1 MKYSSIFKRENVP
14 YIATMVLC
22 ALLVF
27 IGYRYYTLNTE
38 MKFLKNESETSI
50 AILQERISLLDDSL
64 LNSKNQNTDLSRK
77 LDGEKAQNDNLGAQI
92 QSISSTVGDLYKLS
106 KTDRELLQKYSNI
119 YFLNENY
126 VPSSLSSIDV
136 SFLYRTDKSET
147 IHTTI
152 KPFLENMI
160 RVAQAES
167 VPLLILSAY
176 RSFSTQ
182 AVLKSQYKVVY
193 GTTAANKFSAD
204 QGYSEH
210 QLGSTVDF
218 TTPKGGEVLEGFDK
232 TVSYTWLVNNAHRYG
247 FLLSYPKG
255 NAFYKFEPWHWRYV
269 GVELATRLHN
279 ENKYFYDMDQR
290 QINEYLVKIFD

>member
-1 MKYSSIFKRENVP
+1 MKDVFTLKNEYVWFVTIL
-14 YIATMVLC
+14 TLLGVLI
-22 ALLVF
+22 LG
-27 IGYRYYTLNTE
+27 GYRYYVLNVESKLLRDELVTTTTIQNQHISFLRDTLLRAN
-38 MKFLKNESETSI
+38 NENVD
-50 AILQERISLLDDSL
+50 LLTK
-64 LNSKNQNTDLSRK
+64 LN
-77 LDGEKAQNDNLGAQI
+77 GEKAQNENLGAQI
-92 QSISSTVGDLYKLS
+92 QSISSTVGNLYKLS
-106 KTDRELLQKYSNI
+106 KTDRELLQKYSNV

-126 VPSSLSSIDV
+126 VPSSLSQIDS
-136 SFLYRTDKSET
+136 SFLYRGEKGDS
-147 IHTTI
+147 IHATI

-160 RVAQAES
+160 RAAQAES

-176 RSFSTQ
+176 RSFDTQ
-182 AVLKSQYKVVY
+182 AVLKNQYKVTY

-210 QLGSTVDF
+210 QLGSTADF

-232 TVSYTWLVNNAHRYG
+232 TASYTWLVNNAYKYG
-247 FLLSYPKG
+247 FVLSYPKG
-255 NAFYKFEPWHWRYV
+255 NKFYKFEPWHWRYV

>member
-1 MKYSSIFKRENVP
+1 
-14 YIATMVLC
+14 
-22 ALLVF
+22 
-27 IGYRYYTLNTE
+27 